1 MAREFGQLQQPIRR
15 FAGKS
20 SSLNFIAPSFSAQ
33 HLRRN
38 TVRRARLHYAVSG
51 ISPAGLSPPPP
62 RPPRPRL
69 RQLFAGRPDLN
80 ANILDLDQLGV
91 QRRPLTSDSRT
102 DQFRLYP
109 CIRQPL
115 PSTRNLFVDIH
126 SHLGI
131 AALILSGRF
140 APGNILDQSIQPIC
154 PDLEQR
160 ARSTMWAGAR
170 PSSCKQPRTGG

>member
-1 MAREFGQLQQPIRR
+1 MWHPI
-15 FAGKS
+15 FLLWNIS
-20 SSLNFIAPSFSAQ
+20 
-33 HLRRN
+33 H
-38 TVRRARLHYAVSG
+38 RARRHYAVSG
-51 ISPAGLSPPPP
+51 ISPAGLSTPRRP
-62 RPPRPRL
+62 RPCP
-69 RQLFAGRPDLN
+69 RQLFAGRADLN

-91 QRRPLTSDSRT
+91 QRRPLTSDSRAN
-102 DQFRLYP
+102 QFRLYP

-131 AALILSGRF
+131 AALMLSGRF